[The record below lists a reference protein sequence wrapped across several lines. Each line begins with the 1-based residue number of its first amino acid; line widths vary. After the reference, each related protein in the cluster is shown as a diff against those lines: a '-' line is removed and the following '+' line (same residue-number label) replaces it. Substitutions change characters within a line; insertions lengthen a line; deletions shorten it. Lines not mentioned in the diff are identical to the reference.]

1 MLYYKDLDK
10 TVLGMQHDTASSNNI
25 IIVSG
30 YVGYQTI
37 KMLCEQCSDVHITVV
52 YGMYGSERISQPLH
66 LALME
71 VQRQYSNITI
81 LYSTIPVHS
90 KIYTWNCDA
99 KIEKAL
105 VGSANFSI
113 SGMMNDYKEILS
125 DVEQDTYSTL
135 KEYCDYVLSKAIS
148 CNDAEV
154 KFQKVFKAS
163 GHSKLVQPLLAKNV
177 CRATLLDRNGMVSK
191 KSGLNWGLSNGHV
204 SEGDA
209 YIRIT
214 SNYIKLFP
222 SLFPPKKYVGMDNP
236 LSNGKKNRENDEVEL
251 IWDDGEKMIGLL
263 EGQQTKTINGLVYP
277 KQLSTSPSKSI
288 LGKYLRKRL
297 GVDLN
302 HTITKRDLLRYG
314 RTSIDISLVGEGIY
328 YLDFSVK
335 TPVRDKK

>member
-10 TVLGMQHDTASSNNI
+10 TVLRMQHDTASSNNI

-30 YVGYQTI
+30 YVWYQTI

-177 CRATLLDRNGMVSK
+177 CRATLLDRNGIVSK

-335 TPVRDKK
+335 

>member
-1 MLYYKDLDK
+1 M
-10 TVLGMQHDTASSNNI
+10 
-25 IIVSG
+25 SG

-335 TPVRDKK
+335 

>member
-10 TVLGMQHDTASSNNI
+10 TVLEMQHNTTSSNNI
-25 IIVSG
+25 VIVSG

-37 KMLCEQCSDVHITVV
+37 KMLCEQCCDVRITVV
-52 YGMYGSERISQPLH
+52 YGMYGSERISLPLH
-66 LALME
+66 QALME

-90 KIYTWNCDA
+90 KIYMWNYDA

-113 SGMMNDYKEILS
+113 SGMMNDYKEVLS
-125 DVEQDTYSTL
+125 DVELDTYDIL

-148 CNDAEV
+148 CNNVEV
-154 KFQKVFKAS
+154 KFKKVFKAS

-177 CRATLLDRNGMVSK
+177 CRATLLDRNGQVSK
-191 KSGLNWGLSNGHV
+191 KSGLNWGLSKGHV

-222 SLFPPKKYVGMDNP
+222 SLFPPKKYVGVDNP
-236 LSNGKKNRENDEVEL
+236 LSKGKKNRENDEVEL

-263 EGQQTKTINGLVYP
+263 EGQQTKTVNGLVYP

-302 HTITKRDLLRYG
+302 HTITKSDLLRYG
-314 RTSIDISLVGEGIY
+314 RTSIDISLIGEGIY

-335 TPVRDKK
+335 

>member
-1 MLYYKDLDK
+1 MLYYKNLDK
-10 TVLGMQHDTASSNNI
+10 TVLEMLHNTTSSNNI
-25 IIVSG
+25 VIVSG

-37 KMLCEQCSDVHITVV
+37 KMLCEQCCDVRITVV

-113 SGMMNDYKEILS
+113 SGMMNDYKEVLS

-302 HTITKRDLLRYG
+302 HIITKSDLLRYG

-335 TPVRDKK
+335 

>member
-10 TVLGMQHDTASSNNI
+10 TVLEMQHNTTSSNNI
-25 IIVSG
+25 VIVSG

-37 KMLCEQCSDVHITVV
+37 KMLCEQCCDVRITVV
-52 YGMYGSERISQPLH
+52 YGMYGSERISLPLH
-66 LALME
+66 QALME

-90 KIYTWNCDA
+90 KIYMWNYDA

-113 SGMMNDYKEILS
+113 SGMMNDYKEVLS
-125 DVEQDTYSTL
+125 DVELDTYDIL

-148 CNDAEV
+148 CNNVEV
-154 KFQKVFKAS
+154 KFKKVFKAS

-177 CRATLLDRNGMVSK
+177 CRATLLDRNGQVSK
-191 KSGLNWGLSNGHV
+191 KSGLNWGLSKGHV

-214 SNYIKLFP
+214 SNYIKLLP
-222 SLFPPKKYVGMDNP
+222 SLFPPKKYVGVDNP
-236 LSNGKKNRENDEVEL
+236 LSKGKKNRENDEVEL

-263 EGQQTKTINGLVYP
+263 EGQQTKTVNGLVYP

-302 HTITKRDLLRYG
+302 HTITKSDLLRYG
-314 RTSIDISLVGEGIY
+314 RTSIDISLIGEGIY

-335 TPVRDKK
+335 

>member
-1 MLYYKDLDK
+1 MLYYKNLDK
-10 TVLGMQHDTASSNNI
+10 TVLEMQHNTTSSNNI
-25 IIVSG
+25 VIVSG

-37 KMLCEQCSDVHITVV
+37 KMLCEQCCDVRITVV

-66 LALME
+66 QALME

-113 SGMMNDYKEILS
+113 SGMMNDYKEVLS
-125 DVEQDTYSTL
+125 DVEQDTFSTL

-222 SLFPPKKYVGMDNP
+222 SLFPPKKYVGLDNP

-302 HTITKRDLLRYG
+302 HTITKSDLLRYG

-335 TPVRDKK
+335 

>member
-10 TVLGMQHDTASSNNI
+10 TVLEMQHNTTSSNNI
-25 IIVSG
+25 VIVSG

-37 KMLCEQCSDVHITVV
+37 KMLCEQCCDVRIAVV
-52 YGMYGSERISQPLH
+52 YGMYGSERISLPLH
-66 LALME
+66 QALME

-90 KIYTWNCDA
+90 KIYMWNYDA

-113 SGMMNDYKEILS
+113 SGMMNDYKEVLS
-125 DVEQDTYSTL
+125 DVELDTYDIL

-148 CNDAEV
+148 CNNVEV
-154 KFQKVFKAS
+154 KFKKVFKAS

-177 CRATLLDRNGMVSK
+177 CRATLLDRNGQVSK
-191 KSGLNWGLSNGHV
+191 KSGLNWGLSKGHV

-222 SLFPPKKYVGMDNP
+222 SLFPPKKYVGVDNP
-236 LSNGKKNRENDEVEL
+236 LSKGKKNRENDEVEL

-263 EGQQTKTINGLVYP
+263 EGQQTKTVNGLVYP

-302 HTITKRDLLRYG
+302 HTITKSDLLRYG
-314 RTSIDISLVGEGIY
+314 RTSIDISLIGEGIY

-335 TPVRDKK
+335 

>member
-10 TVLGMQHDTASSNNI
+10 TVLEMLHNTTSSNNI
-25 IIVSG
+25 VIVSG

-37 KMLCEQCSDVHITVV
+37 KMLCEQCCDVRITVV
-52 YGMYGSERISQPLH
+52 YGMYGSERISLPLH
-66 LALME
+66 QALME

-113 SGMMNDYKEILS
+113 SGMMNDYKEVLS
-125 DVEQDTYSTL
+125 DVGLDTYDIL
-135 KEYCDYVLSKAIS
+135 KEYCHYVLSKAIS
-148 CNDAEV
+148 CNNVDV
-154 KFQKVFKAS
+154 KFKKVFKAS

-177 CRATLLDRNGMVSK
+177 CRATLLDRNGQVSK
-191 KSGLNWGLSNGHV
+191 KSGLNWGLSKGHV

-236 LSNGKKNRENDEVEL
+236 LSKGKKNRENDEVEL

-302 HTITKRDLLRYG
+302 HTITKSDLLKYG
-314 RTSIDISLVGEGIY
+314 RTNIDISLIGEGIY

-335 TPVRDKK
+335 

>member
-1 MLYYKDLDK
+1 MLYYKNLDK
-10 TVLGMQHDTASSNNI
+10 TVLEMLHNTTSSNNI
-25 IIVSG
+25 VIVSG

-37 KMLCEQCSDVHITVV
+37 KMLCEQCCDVRITVV

-113 SGMMNDYKEILS
+113 SGMMNDYKEVLS

-204 SEGDA
+204 SECDA

-302 HTITKRDLLRYG
+302 HTITKSDLLRYG

-335 TPVRDKK
+335 

>member
-113 SGMMNDYKEILS
+113 SGMMNDYKEVLS

-214 SNYIKLFP
+214 SNYIKLFH

-236 LSNGKKNRENDEVEL
+236 QSKGKKNRENDEVEL

-335 TPVRDKK
+335 

>member
-1 MLYYKDLDK
+1 MLYYKNLDK
-10 TVLGMQHDTASSNNI
+10 TVLEMQHNTTSSNNI
-25 IIVSG
+25 VIVSG

-37 KMLCEQCSDVHITVV
+37 KMLCEQCCDVRITVV

-66 LALME
+66 QALME

-113 SGMMNDYKEILS
+113 SGMMNDYKEVLS
-125 DVEQDTYSTL
+125 DVEQDTFSTL

-302 HTITKRDLLRYG
+302 HIITKRDLLRYG

-335 TPVRDKK
+335 

>member
-90 KIYTWNCDA
+90 KIYTWNCNA

-113 SGMMNDYKEILS
+113 SGMMNDYKEVLS

-154 KFQKVFKAS
+154 KYQKVFKAS
-163 GHSKLVQPLLAKNV
+163 GHSKLEQPLLAKNV
-177 CRATLLDRNGMVSK
+177 CRATLLDRYGMVSK
-191 KSGLNWGLSNGHV
+191 KSGLN
-204 SEGDA
+204 
-209 YIRIT
+209 
-214 SNYIKLFP
+214 
-222 SLFPPKKYVGMDNP
+222 
-236 LSNGKKNRENDEVEL
+236 
-251 IWDDGEKMIGLL
+251 
-263 EGQQTKTINGLVYP
+263 
-277 KQLSTSPSKSI
+277 
-288 LGKYLRKRL
+288 
-297 GVDLN
+297 
-302 HTITKRDLLRYG
+302 
-314 RTSIDISLVGEGIY
+314 
-328 YLDFSVK
+328 
-335 TPVRDKK
+335 

>member
-10 TVLGMQHDTASSNNI
+10 TVLRMQHDTASSNNI

-125 DVEQDTYSTL
+125 DVEQNTYSTL

-177 CRATLLDRNGMVSK
+177 CRATLLDRNGIVSK

-335 TPVRDKK
+335 

>member
-10 TVLGMQHDTASSNNI
+10 TVLEMLHNTASSNNI
-25 IIVSG
+25 VIVSG

-37 KMLCEQCSDVHITVV
+37 KMLCEQCCDVRITVV
-52 YGMYGSERISQPLH
+52 YGMYGSERISLPLH
-66 LALME
+66 QALME

-113 SGMMNDYKEILS
+113 SGMMNDYKEVLS
-125 DVEQDTYSTL
+125 DVELDTYDIL

-148 CNDAEV
+148 CNNVDV
-154 KFQKVFKAS
+154 KFKKVFKAS

-177 CRATLLDRNGMVSK
+177 CRATLLDRNGQVSK
-191 KSGLNWGLSNGHV
+191 KSGLNWGLSKGHV

-236 LSNGKKNRENDEVEL
+236 LSKGKKNRENDEVEL

-302 HTITKRDLLRYG
+302 HMITKSDLLKYG
-314 RTSIDISLVGEGIY
+314 RTNIDISLIGEGIY

-335 TPVRDKK
+335 

>member
-10 TVLGMQHDTASSNNI
+10 IVLGMQKNTASSNRI
-25 IIVSG
+25 LIVSG

-37 KMLCEQCSDVHITVV
+37 KMLCEQCKDIQITLV

-71 VQRQYSNITI
+71 VQRKYPNVTI

-90 KIYTWNCDA
+90 KIYTWYSDA

-105 VGSANFSI
+105 IGSANFSI
-113 SGMMNDYKEILS
+113 SGMMNDFKEVLS
-125 DVEQDTYSTL
+125 DVELDTYKTL

-148 CNDAEV
+148 CNNAEV
-154 KFQKVFKAS
+154 KFKTVFKAS
-163 GHSKLVQPLLAKNV
+163 SHSKLVQPLLTKNV
-177 CRATLLDRNGMVSK
+177 CRATLLDRNGQVSK
-191 KSGLNWGLSNGHV
+191 KSGLNWGLSKGHV

-214 SNYIKLFP
+214 SNYIKMFP
-222 SLFPPKKYVGMDNP
+222 SLFPPKKYVGIDNP
-236 LSNGKKNRENDEVEL
+236 QSKGKKNRENDEVEL

-335 TPVRDKK
+335 

>member
-10 TVLGMQHDTASSNNI
+10 TVFGMQQDTVSSNNI

-37 KMLCEQCSDVHITVV
+37 KMLCEQCSDVQITVV
-52 YGMYGSERISQPLH
+52 YGMYGSDCISQPLH
-66 LALME
+66 QALME
-71 VQRQYSNITI
+71 VKKQYPNIAI

-90 KIYTWNCDA
+90 KIYTWNSDS

-113 SGMMNDYKEILS
+113 SGMMNDYKEVLA
-125 DVEQDTYSTL
+125 DVEQDAFGTL
-135 KEYCDYVLSKAIS
+135 KEYRDYVLSRAIS

-154 KFQKVFKAS
+154 RFKEVFKAS
-163 GHSKLVQPLLAKNV
+163 GHCKSAQPLLAKNV

-191 KSGLNWGLSNGHV
+191 KSGLNWGLSKGHV

-214 SNYIKLFP
+214 SNYIELFP

-236 LSNGKKNRENDEVEL
+236 QSKGKKNRENDEVEL

-314 RTSIDISLVGEGIY
+314 RTNIDISLVGEGIY

-335 TPVRDKK
+335 

>member
-10 TVLGMQHDTASSNNI
+10 TVLEMQHNTTYSNNI
-25 IIVSG
+25 VIVSG

-37 KMLCEQCSDVHITVV
+37 KMLCEQCCDVRITVV
-52 YGMYGSERISQPLH
+52 YGMYGSERISLPLH
-66 LALME
+66 QALME

-90 KIYTWNCDA
+90 KIYMWNYDA

-113 SGMMNDYKEILS
+113 SGMMNDYKEVLS
-125 DVEQDTYSTL
+125 DVELDTYDIL

-148 CNDAEV
+148 CNNVEV
-154 KFQKVFKAS
+154 KFKKVFKAS

-177 CRATLLDRNGMVSK
+177 CRATLLDRNGQVSK
-191 KSGLNWGLSNGHV
+191 KSGLNWGLSKGHV

-222 SLFPPKKYVGMDNP
+222 SLFPPKKYVGVDNP
-236 LSNGKKNRENDEVEL
+236 LSKGKKNRENDEVEL

-263 EGQQTKTINGLVYP
+263 EGQQTKTVNGLVYP

-302 HTITKRDLLRYG
+302 HTITKSDLLRYG
-314 RTSIDISLVGEGIY
+314 RTSIDISLIGEGIY

-335 TPVRDKK
+335 

>member
-37 KMLCEQCSDVHITVV
+37 KMLCQQCSDVHITVV

-90 KIYTWNCDA
+90 KIYTWNCNA

-113 SGMMNDYKEILS
+113 SGMMNDYKEVLS

-154 KFQKVFKAS
+154 KYQKVFKAS
-163 GHSKLVQPLLAKNV
+163 GHCKSAQPLLAKNV

-191 KSGLNWGLSNGHV
+191 KSGLNWGLSKGHV

-236 LSNGKKNRENDEVEL
+236 QSKGKKNRENDEVEL
-251 IWDDGEKMIGLL
+251 IWDDEEKMIGLL
-263 EGQQTKTINGLVYP
+263 EGQQINKTNGLIYP
-277 KQLSTSPSKSI
+277 KQLSSSSKKSI

-297 GVDLN
+297 GVGLN
-302 HTITKRDLLRYG
+302 HTITKEDLKRYG
-314 RTSIDISLVGEGIY
+314 RTNIDISLIGEGIY
-328 YLDFSVK
+328 YMDFSVK
-335 TPVRDKK
+335 

>member
-10 TVLGMQHDTASSNNI
+10 TVLEMQHNTTSSNNI
-25 IIVSG
+25 VIVSG

-37 KMLCEQCSDVHITVV
+37 KMLCEQCCDVRITVV
-52 YGMYGSERISQPLH
+52 YGMYGSECISLPLH
-66 LALME
+66 QALME

-90 KIYTWNCDA
+90 KIYMWNYDA

-113 SGMMNDYKEILS
+113 SGMMNDYKEVLS
-125 DVEQDTYSTL
+125 DVELDTYDIL

-148 CNDAEV
+148 CNNVEV
-154 KFQKVFKAS
+154 KFKKVFKAS

-177 CRATLLDRNGMVSK
+177 CRATLLDRNGQVSK
-191 KSGLNWGLSNGHV
+191 KSGLNWGLSKGHV

-222 SLFPPKKYVGMDNP
+222 SLFPPKKYVGVDNP
-236 LSNGKKNRENDEVEL
+236 LSKGKKNRENDEVEL

-263 EGQQTKTINGLVYP
+263 EGQQTKTVNGLVYP

-302 HTITKRDLLRYG
+302 HTITKSDLLRYG
-314 RTSIDISLVGEGIY
+314 RTSIDISLIGEGIY

-335 TPVRDKK
+335 

>member
-1 MLYYKDLDK
+1 
-10 TVLGMQHDTASSNNI
+10 MQHDTASSNNI

-335 TPVRDKK
+335 